1 MMDTPTPGNTYVEKI
16 YAFIQPHLPLIVVC
30 LLLYQ
35 YFISMPN
42 TATEISTAQKETKE
56 ALLKVKVAESLLREQ
71 GIIIDAL
78 QNQVSILQFVTENS
92 LLRINDIDRNFH
104 AQADTT
110 HANMLKRSESIKKQ
124 LR

>member
-1 MMDTPTPGNTYVEKI
+1 MKRPTPENTIVEKL

-30 LLLYQ
+30 LLAYQ
-35 YFISMPN
+35 YFVSMPK
-42 TATEISTAQKETKE
+42 TATEISTAQKETNE
-56 ALLKVKVAESLLREQ
+56 ALLKVKLAESRLNEQ
-71 GIIIDAL
+71 AQIINAL

-92 LLRINDIDRNFH
+92 LIRITEIDRAFH

-110 HANMLKRSESIKKQ
+110 HANILKRSEAIKKQ